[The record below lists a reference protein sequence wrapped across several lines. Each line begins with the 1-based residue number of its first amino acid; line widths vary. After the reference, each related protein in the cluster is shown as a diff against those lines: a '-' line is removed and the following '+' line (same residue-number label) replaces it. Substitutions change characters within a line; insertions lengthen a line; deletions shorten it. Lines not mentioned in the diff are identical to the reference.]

1 MTLHVNRSTVGRE
14 APLTPLA
21 ADQEQAERRPA
32 ADAAGTPADCGAD
45 TAAISAQG
53 QRLASL
59 DEGSAA
65 QLRAVAA
72 AEELAR
78 SLAARIAQQPQAAKA
93 AQGQLD
99 PSRVASL
106 LEG

>member
-14 APLTPLA
+14 APLAPLTVDQDQPER
-21 ADQEQAERRPA
+21 ADEGARKPA
-32 ADAAGTPADCGAD
+32 PEAGTDS
-45 TAAISAQG
+45 AAISAQG
-53 QRLASL
+53 QRLAALQDS
-59 DEGSAA
+59 DP
-65 QLRAVAA
+65 QLRAIAA

-78 SLAARIAQQPQAAKA
+78 SLAARIAQSPQQARV